1 MTASSQG
8 GRTTWT
14 SKGNWRGRDRL
25 KHLGS
30 RRGDGVVVWEGLA
43 VPAAYELDVFSLGAT
58 RTLQG
63 NLEGDFR
70 SFLPAGEPPARMA
83 GAQLRLEDGR
93 QIAID
98 LIDLE
103 PSFAAFDA
111 SGEAV
116 SADLLG

>member
-1 MTASSQG
+1 
-8 GRTTWT
+8 
-14 SKGNWRGRDRL
+14 
-25 KHLGS
+25 
-30 RRGDGVVVWEGLA
+30 
-43 VPAAYELDVFSLGAT
+43 
-58 RTLQG
+58 
-63 NLEGDFR
+63 
-70 SFLPAGEPPARMA
+70 MA